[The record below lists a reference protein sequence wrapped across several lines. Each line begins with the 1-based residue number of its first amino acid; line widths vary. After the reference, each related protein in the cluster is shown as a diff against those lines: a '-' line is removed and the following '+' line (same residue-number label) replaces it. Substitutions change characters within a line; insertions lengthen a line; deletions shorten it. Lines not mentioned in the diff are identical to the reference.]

1 MKSYNE
7 VFSELK
13 KKKEGALIA
22 FIVAGDPN
30 FETSIGIAK
39 KIVDAGADIL
49 EIGLPF
55 SDPIADGKTIQTA
68 DIRALQSG
76 MNTDKFF
83 EFISELRKY
92 TDIPIGVLSYYN
104 LIYQR
109 GVEKFCSDSKKAGI
123 NSILVAD
130 IVIEESDLIVENA
143 KKYGIGAV
151 FMITQLTS
159 DPRIKEIS
167 SHSTG
172 FIYLV
177 SRLGVTGASDSLD
190 KSTLD
195 LIKRT
200 RKFTSKPLC
209 VGFGISNP
217 THVKEVIHAGADGA
231 IVGSAIVDL
240 IGKNLD
246 DKDKMLKEVG
256 DFVKELKQLKMSTI
270 H

>member
-1 MKSYNE
+1 MKTYKE
-7 VFSELK
+7 VFENLK
-13 KKKEGALIA
+13 NKKQGALVA
-22 FIVAGDPN
+22 FIVAGDPDY
-30 FETSIGIAK
+30 ETSIEIAK

-55 SDPIADGKTIQTA
+55 SDPIADGKTIQAA

-109 GVEKFCSDSKKAGI
+109 GAEKFCSDSKRAGI

-130 IVIEESDLIVENA
+130 MVIEESNLMVENA
-143 KKYGIGAV
+143 KKYGIETV
-151 FMITQLTS
+151 FMITPLTS
-159 DPRIKEIS
+159 DSRIKEIS
-167 SHSTG
+167 SHSNG

-177 SRLGVTGASDSLD
+177 SRLGVTGASDNLG
-190 KSTLD
+190 KSVLD

-209 VGFGISNP
+209 VGFGISTP
-217 THVKEVIHAGADGA
+217 SHVKYVIKAGADGA

-240 IGKNLD
+240 VGKNLD
-246 DKDKMLKEVG
+246 DKKKMLEEVSK
-256 DFVKELKQLKMSTI
+256 FVKDLKS
-270 H
+270 

>member
-1 MKSYNE
+1 MKTYKE
-7 VFSELK
+7 VFENLK
-13 KKKEGALIA
+13 KRKQGALIA
-22 FIVAGDPN
+22 FIVAGDPD
-30 FETSIGIAK
+30 FKTSIEIAK

-55 SDPIADGKTIQTA
+55 SDPIADGKTIQAA

-76 MNTDKFF
+76 MNTDNFF
-83 EFISELRKY
+83 DYISELRKY

-130 IVIEESDLIVENA
+130 IVIEESDLIVSNA
-143 KKYGIGAV
+143 KKYGIENV

-159 DPRIKEIS
+159 DSRIKKIS
-167 SHSTG
+167 SVSSG

-177 SRLGVTGASDSLD
+177 SRLGVTGASNNLS
-190 KSTLD
+190 KSVLD

-209 VGFGISNP
+209 VGFGIS
-217 THVKEVIHAGADGA
+217 TASHVKDVIDAGADGA

-240 IGKNLD
+240 VGGNFD
-246 DKDKMLKEVG
+246 DKKKMLTKIEL
-256 DFVKELKQLKMSTI
+256 FSKELKQAAKK
-270 H
+270 